1 MKKENKIF
9 IFAIIL
15 LIAIIAILIINYI
28 NTPKKGELLQ
38 ITYSEIEEKIE
49 EEESFVLIIS
59 QSTCSHCATYKPKVK
74 VIAEDYGLD
83 IFYMDID
90 LEDEKDK
97 ILDELHL
104 SGATPTTL
112 FFQNG
117 KEKSMLNRLEGDLS
131 SKTVIQKLQELGFI
145 EVTVL

>member
-145 EVTVL
+145 EA